1 MGLPVQA
8 GERYLWEWCELDRV
22 CHTGLHV
29 FGETEGWRGRCG
41 FCVRRCVL
49 NEVPAQESGWGCF
62 SSKLSRMLGCPGEA
76 AELISSAPGTESA
89 SQLSGSRAELPGGQE
104 VRRV

>member
-1 MGLPVQA
+1 MALPVQA
-8 GERYLWEWCELDRV
+8 GERYLRVRCELDCV

-29 FGETEGWRGRCG
+29 FGETEGWRG
-41 FCVRRCVL
+41 RCVL

-62 SSKLSRMLGCPGEA
+62 SSKLSSTLGCPGEA

-89 SQLSGSRAELPGGQE
+89 SQLSGSHAELPGGQE